1 MNPEVFNLS
10 LEQQFQLQAIRN
22 DAKHLSKSQLED
34 MLLEITRQLMIKDNV
49 VKDLLKSKL

>member
-22 DAKHLSKSQLED
+22 DTKHLSKSQLED
-34 MLLEITRQLMIKDNV
+34 MLLEITRQLMIKDNL
-49 VKDLLKSKL
+49 VKDLIKQK